1 MELIVRAY
9 SSEGGAADVVVDVEP
24 THRIGDLAA
33 ALGRQLRSSRGI
45 RRSPCCAPARCSI
58 PTAPSAS
65 RASSPATTSSSGP
78 PYPVQRVPAIP
89 VRAVTLD
96 VLAGRDTGTSLIL
109 LQGTF
114 SVGRDP
120 GVQVT
125 LTDPTVS
132 RHHLDVTVAA
142 NWSVTVTP
150 REDVE
155 NAVTLNGERIDEPT
169 DVGPDDVI
177 GLGAT
182 QLAFRPFVRA
192 PGERH
197 DQLGQIEFQRTPY
210 RPPVITERIAKE
222 IGRIPTRPEPRRFQV
237 LSVLAPLGA
246 GLTLF
251 AFTQQIT
258 FLALTLM
265 SPLVLV
271 ANWFE
276 DRRSGRHRFRRDLEK
291 FRASLDARRDELARL
306 VDEERI
312 ERLRAAPDLADL
324 ARRAELRTTDL
335 WARGR
340 DAPGLPAPA
349 RRAGHGADARQST
362 ARARRRRG
370 PARGGGGGCRGQHRG
385 RRGPDHRGPRRDRR
399 VRRPRFG
406 RPSSTASPRRWS
418 CSRRACTARRTSRS
432 PPPCRRSHRSPT
444 G

>member
-33 ALGRQLRSSRGI
+33 ALGRQLRSSPANSTITLLRTGTVLDPDGTVGESGI
-45 RRSPCCAPARCSI
+45 VSGDDVVV
-58 PTAPSAS
+58 
-65 RASSPATTSSSGP
+65 GP

-155 NAVTLNGERIDEPT
+155 NAVTVNGERVDEST
-169 DVGPDDVI
+169 DIGPDDVI

-210 RPPVITERIAKE
+210 RPPVITERTAKE
-222 IGRIPTRPEPRRFQV
+222 IGRIPTRPDP
-237 LSVLAPLGA
+237 A
-246 GLTLF
+246 
-251 AFTQQIT
+251 
-258 FLALTLM
+258 
-265 SPLVLV
+265 
-271 ANWFE
+271 
-276 DRRSGRHRFRRDLEK
+276 
-291 FRASLDARRDELARL
+291 ASRYSA
-306 VDEERI
+306 
-312 ERLRAAPDLADL
+312 
-324 ARRAELRTTDL
+324 
-335 WARGR
+335 
-340 DAPGLPAPA
+340 
-349 RRAGHGADARQST
+349 
-362 ARARRRRG
+362 
-370 PARGGGGGCRGQHRG
+370 C
-385 RRGPDHRGPRRDRR
+385 
-399 VRRPRFG
+399 
-406 RPSSTASPRRWS
+406 SPRWV
-418 CSRRACTARRTSRS
+418 
-432 PPPCRRSHRSPT
+432 PD
-444 G
+444 